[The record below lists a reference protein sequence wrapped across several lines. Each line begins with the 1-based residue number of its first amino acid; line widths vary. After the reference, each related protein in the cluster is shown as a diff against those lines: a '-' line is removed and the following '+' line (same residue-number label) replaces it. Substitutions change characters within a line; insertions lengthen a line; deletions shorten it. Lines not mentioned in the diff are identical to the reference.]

1 MTGDKSVTKS
11 YTAILNIRMI
21 IFPFFSFRY
30 NAKSLADLLQ
40 SRDIQNFF
48 RGLARVTLTVES
60 LLFLFKSNISSAIAI
75 SSPPPPVE
83 MKTKFWV
90 GTARRR
96 FSSQYQTIKCTSC
109 REKTARFEN
118 AKIFVVFKIRFSYK
132 NRARAFVPFFVTL
145 FFLLFLP
152 LFVFL
157 SLFFFF

>member
-75 SSPPPPVE
+75 SSPPPPPW
-83 MKTKFWV
+83 K
-90 GTARRR
+90 
-96 FSSQYQTIKCTSC
+96 
-109 REKTARFEN
+109 
-118 AKIFVVFKIRFSYK
+118 
-132 NRARAFVPFFVTL
+132 
-145 FFLLFLP
+145 
-152 LFVFL
+152 
-157 SLFFFF
+157 